1 MRSGLG
7 FLAAAVL
14 GGGCLQALGYD
25 EPNLVA
31 VGTGGSGGGNAAS
44 CSNAKKDGD
53 ETGLDCGGTCSPCKD
68 GGGCKVGPDCE
79 SHVCTGGACLTA
91 ACDDKAKNGD
101 ETDVD
106 CGGGTCSK
114 CGPDQACTAGEDC
127 ASAKCVA
134 MKCASTCDD
143 GLKDGGETAVD
154 CGGACLPC
162 KNGDACT
169 AGIDCQSGLCKTG
182 LCTDSHVWDKTF
194 SGATAADLVY
204 IFGLAAGSSGNVAI
218 VGSLNGSVDFGGGAL
233 TSAGL
238 DAFVAQFDADGK
250 PLWSAHYGDSASQAC
265 TAVAIDTAGNTVLT
279 GMFQGSLTIN
289 NQITSNGGP
298 IFGDVFIAKLDKLG
312 APLWTKGFGNMADQR
327 AADVSNDAQGNIY
340 ATGTFSGGIDFG
352 GVGLSDPG
360 GGNIYLAKLD
370 GNGNH
375 IWSQGFGGLGPQ
387 AGQSIAVD
395 SVGGVVIAGFG
406 DFSSKTTFGGSML
419 TGAGGTDVF
428 VAKFDTNGNHQWSKL
443 FGDAKDQTSASVA
456 VDSAGN
462 IFVAGTFPGSINFGG
477 ATLTSAGG
485 TDIYVAK
492 LTQAGEHIWS
502 SRFGDLSDQ
511 GFARIAVDSAG
522 NVLLTG
528 SYQGSVDFGGGS
540 LVSLGG
546 PVGGD
551 DIYVAKL
558 DGSGKHLWSR
568 SFGDSLVQTAKS
580 IAASKNGNVLLSGN
594 FDGILDLGGGPHT
607 NAGGPDAFLVKL
619 LTP

>member
-1 MRSGLG
+1 MRARSGLG

-14 GGGCLQALGYD
+14 GGGCLQALGYE
-25 EPNLVA
+25 EPTLVA
-31 VGTGGSGGGNAAS
+31 AGSGGNTAN
-44 CSNAKKDGD
+44 CSNGKRDGD
-53 ETGLDCGGTCSPCKD
+53 ETGVDCGGMTCSACKD
-68 GGGCKVGPDCE
+68 GGGCKFGPDCV
-79 SHVCTGGACLTA
+79 SLVCAGSTCLA
-91 ACDDKAKNGD
+91 PACDDKAKNGG

-106 CGGGTCSK
+106 CGGMTCSTCAMGKACAAGTDCKSGTCTGSV
-114 CGPDQACTAGEDC
+114 C
-127 ASAKCVA
+127 A
-134 MKCASTCDD
+134 ASCSD
-143 GLKDGGETAVD
+143 GVKNGGETDSD
-154 CGGACLPC
+154 CGGPCDPC
-162 KNGDACT
+162 KNGDTCS
-169 AGIDCQSGLCKTG
+169 AGIDCQSGLCKAG

-194 SGATAADLVY
+194 SGATATDLVY

-233 TSAGL
+233 TSTGL

-265 TAVAIDTAGNTVLT
+265 SAVAIDPAGNTVLT

-312 APLWTKGFGNMADQR
+312 APLWAKGFGNMADQR
-327 AADVSNDAQGNIY
+327 ATDVATDGQGNIY
-340 ATGTFSGGIDFG
+340 ATGTFSGSIDFG
-352 GVGLSDPG
+352 GGGLSDPG
-360 GGNIYLAKLD
+360 GGNIYVAKLD
-370 GNGNH
+370 GNGKH
-375 IWSQGFGGLGPQ
+375 VWSHGFGELGTQ
-387 AGQSIAVD
+387 VGQSIAVD

-406 DFSSKTTFGGSML
+406 DFSSPTTLGGSML

-492 LTQAGEHIWS
+492 LTQAGEHVWS

-568 SFGDSLVQTAKS
+568 RFGDSLVQTAKS
-580 IAASKNGNVLLSGN
+580 IAAAKNGNVLLSGSY
-594 FDGILDLGGGPHT
+594 DGTLDFGGGPHT
-607 NAGGPDAFLVKL
+607 NSDKPDAFLVKL